1 MSEQLYPYI
10 MMGVTF
16 LSFALLTYGL
26 AAYSDHRRAMRDRYR
41 GVEAKNTAL
50 LQRGHASPSFKKR
63 FLDWVSRGVSRVG
76 KFTLKTTGEKPEETR
91 QLKSTLFQAGFRHPN
106 APAIY
111 FGLRTLCAFLL
122 PLPFMFLNIWQGKS
136 ALTII
141 MFAFLLA
148 GAGYFLPTYALKVSL
163 RQRQD
168 RLDRALPDVLDLMIV
183 CMEAGLALQGTF
195 VRVAEEIKSLS
206 KDLHNELQI
215 TNGELRAGI
224 PRETAL
230 KNLAER
236 TGVQSIRS
244 LVGLMVQSERMG
256 TSIAETLRTQA
267 DFIRVQRSQRAEE
280 MAAKLPV
287 KILFP
292 MMVFIMPALFIV
304 ILGPGAINISKNLL
318 K

>member
-26 AAYSDHRRAMRDRYR
+26 AAYSAGRRAMRDRYR
-41 GVEAKNTAL
+41 GLEAKNAPL
-50 LQRGHASPSFKKR
+50 LQGGHSSRSFKKR
-63 FLDWVSRGVSRVG
+63 FLDWVSHVG

-136 ALTII
+136 AFTIV

-148 GAGYFLPTYALKVSL
+148 AAGYFLPTYALKVSL
-163 RQRQD
+163 RRRQD

-183 CMEAGLALQGTF
+183 CMEAGLALQATF

-244 LVGLMVQSERMG
+244 LVALMVQSERMG

-267 DFIRVQRSQRAEE
+267 DFIRVQRAQRAEE
-280 MAAKLPV
+280 IAAKLPV

-292 MMVFIMPALFIV
+292 MMFFIMPALFIV
-304 ILGPGAINISKNLL
+304 ILGPGAINISRTIL

>member
-1 MSEQLYPYI
+1 
-10 MMGVTF
+10 
-16 LSFALLTYGL
+16 
-26 AAYSDHRRAMRDRYR
+26 
-41 GVEAKNTAL
+41 
-50 LQRGHASPSFKKR
+50 
-63 FLDWVSRGVSRVG
+63 VG

-136 ALTII
+136 AFTIL

-148 GAGYFLPTYALKVSL
+148 AAGYFLPTYALKVSL
-163 RQRQD
+163 RRRQD

-195 VRVAEEIKSLS
+195 LRVAEEIKSLS

-236 TGVQSIRS
+236 TGVQSIKS
-244 LVGLMVQSERMG
+244 LVGLMVQSDRMG
-256 TSIAETLRTQA
+256 TSIADTLRTQA
-267 DFIRVQRSQRAEE
+267 DFTRVQRAHRAEE
-280 MAAKLPV
+280 IAAKMPV

-292 MMVFIMPALFIV
+292 MMLFIMPALFIV
-304 ILGPGAINISKNLL
+304 ILGPGAINISRNLL

>member
-26 AAYSDHRRAMRDRYR
+26 AAYSDNRRAMRDRYR
-41 GVEAKNTAL
+41 GVEPKNVPI

-63 FLDWVSRGVSRVG
+63 FLDWVSRVG

-141 MFAFLLA
+141 GFAFLLA
-148 GAGYFLPTYALKVSL
+148 AAGYFLPTYALKVSL

-195 VRVAEEIKSLS
+195 VRVAEEIKTLS
-206 KDLHNELQI
+206 KDLHIELQI

-224 PRETAL
+224 PRVTAL

-256 TSIAETLRTQA
+256 TSIAEALRTQA
-267 DFIRVQRSQRAEE
+267 DFIRVQRAQRAEE
-280 MAAKLPV
+280 IAAKLPV

-292 MMVFIMPALFIV
+292 TMLFIMPALFIV